1 MDYMNQRA
9 GMQDRAVRTN
19 MEQMQQM
26 EPEQVSVAMEMCP
39 YENARASGAALEQP
53 PETVVAVDPIR
64 EANYQIA
71 RTHLEFL
78 WKGLAETPDQVEEEF
93 HWLRNI
99 TGGGSATFSSKRG
112 ADGRLR
118 TDMKLAE
125 YDTLEYLTGCFY
137 DVAGELTDIAQREQ
151 ELTLFRGIRIP
162 KIRVGDSETAEA
174 DIAAIMSQYGDV
186 IPSSASWDM
195 ETPLHFSDA
204 EAGQDAV
211 VFHMIVPPDFPL
223 VMLSYPEEIRE
234 GDPAPLCI
242 PGQQEVLVGA
252 SEFSEVR
259 LLGPAEENSCYH
271 VEVVL
276 KAVPR
281 GAVIDAISDARKERN
296 RRMAQKQPEQTSVP
310 KRRACTPDMVE
321 RVFGITIDKMKVGQR
336 YQSIEQPDVWYEL
349 KRIAFTST
357 FELVEE

>member
-1 MDYMNQRA
+1 MDYMNQQA
-9 GMQDRAVRTN
+9 GMQDRALQTN

-39 YENARASGAALEQP
+39 YENARAAVPAQLPELVDAAVQHRG
-53 PETVVAVDPIR
+53 ET
-64 EANYQIA
+64 YMIA
-71 RTHLEFL
+71 REHLEFL
-78 WKGLAETPDQVEEEF
+78 RGGLAETPDQVEEEF

-137 DVAGELTDIAQREQ
+137 DVAGELTDIAPRER
-151 ELTLFRGIRIP
+151 ELALFRGIRIP
-162 KIRVGDSETAEA
+162 KISVGASETAEA

-195 ETPLHFSDA
+195 ETPLHFADA

-211 VFHMIVPPDFPL
+211 IFHMLVPPDFPL
-223 VMLSYPEEIRE
+223 VMLSYPEEIKE
-234 GDPAPLCI
+234 GDPIPLCI

-252 SEFSEVR
+252 STFSDVR
-259 LLGPAEENSCYH
+259 LLLTEEREGYRCYH
-271 VEVVL
+271 VEVKL
-276 KAVPR
+276 NAVPR

-310 KRRACTPDMVE
+310 KRRACTRDVVE
-321 RVFGITIDKMKVGQR
+321 RVFGKTIDEMKVGQR

-349 KRIAFTST
+349 KRIAFAST